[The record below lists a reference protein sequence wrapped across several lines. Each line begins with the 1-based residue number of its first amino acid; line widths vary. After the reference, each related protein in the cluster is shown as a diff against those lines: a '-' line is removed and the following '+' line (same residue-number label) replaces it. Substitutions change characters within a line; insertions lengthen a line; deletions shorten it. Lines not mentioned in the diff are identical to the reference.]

1 VIDEDLGPPTRKA
14 GANHANIWIT
24 IHQGGGIN
32 GIGTWL
38 RQEGQSQSHKIPVGS
53 RASHPQSSVIGVV
66 AELMVSTPDGKGMS
80 SHKKPG
86 ALFGQMYM
94 VGDGSWSSRHG
105 RKGGEGQQADDLLDA
120 MHQALRD
127 KPDQHIVM

>member
-1 VIDEDLGPPTRKA
+1 M
-14 GANHANIWIT
+14 

-38 RQEGQSQSHKIPVGS
+38 RQEGQSQPHKIPVGS
-53 RASHPQSSVIGVV
+53 RASHPQSSVMGVV
-66 AELMVSTPDGKGMS
+66 AELMVSTPDGGKGMS

-94 VGDGSWSSRHG
+94 VGDGSSQHG
-105 RKGGEGQQADDLLDA
+105 KRRGGKGQHADEVLDA
-120 MHQALRD
+120 IHQALLD
-127 KPDQHIVM
+127 KPDKQIVL